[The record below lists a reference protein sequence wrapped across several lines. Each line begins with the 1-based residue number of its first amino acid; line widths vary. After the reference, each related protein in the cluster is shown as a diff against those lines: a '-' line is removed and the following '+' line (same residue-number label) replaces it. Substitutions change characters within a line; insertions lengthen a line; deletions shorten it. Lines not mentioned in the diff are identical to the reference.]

1 MAATVE
7 FFSAECRLC
16 ERTLGMLTAAFPGV
30 KIEVHRASEC
40 RDGRCCELA
49 ERYGVRAV
57 PALVVDGRV
66 VLVGLP
72 GEQDIEALTSVLL
85 RQGEHRSPADGGCG
99 GERRG

>member
-16 ERTLGMLTAAFPGV
+16 ERTLGMLKANLPDIE
-30 KIEVHRASEC
+30 IEVHRASEC
-40 RDGRCCELA
+40 RDGGCCALA

-57 PALVVDGRV
+57 PALVVNGRV

-72 GEQDIEALTSVLL
+72 SEQDVKNLASVLL
-85 RQGEHRSPADGGCG
+85 H
-99 GERRG
+99 